1 MRLSKTKPLLKTD
14 TLELLPTP
22 KRIRVMFNGEV
33 VADSKN
39 AALLFEKGHAP
50 LYYLPKGD
58 IKMSLLNAT
67 NHNTHCPRKG
77 DATYWTLEVGDKRVE
92 NAVWGYPE
100 PLAGAEALV
109 DYVAFY
115 QDKVTFFEEDE
126 PLRAHPRDPYH
137 RVDTRLSSRHVKV
150 VHGGETVAE
159 TTRPVLLFETDLTT
173 RYYIPAAD
181 VRLELLTPS
190 DTTTS
195 CPYKGEA
202 SYYSLNAG
210 GKPAE
215 NLVWLYPQPLPEA
228 FGVRDLLCFY
238 HEKLDEFYVDGE
250 KLS

>member
-1 MRLSKTKPLLKTD
+1 M
-14 TLELLPTP
+14 
-22 KRIRVMFNGEV
+22 
-33 VADSKN
+33 
-39 AALLFEKGHAP
+39 
-50 LYYLPKGD
+50 
-58 IKMSLLNAT
+58 
-67 NHNTHCPRKG
+67 
-77 DATYWTLEVGDKRVE
+77 
-92 NAVWGYPE
+92 
-100 PLAGAEALV
+100 
-109 DYVAFY
+109 
-115 QDKVTFFEEDE
+115 TFFEEDE

-150 VHGGETVAE
+150 VYGSETVAE

-210 GKPAE
+210 GQTAE
-215 NLVWLYPQPLPEA
+215 DLVWTYPQPLPEA

-250 KLS
+250 KLG